1 MSHLEEVIRKK
12 RDEYFKVLDRIY
24 LNEGSLKKVKK
35 NTKFYK
41 EIKEQIKKDKEL
53 KKEYEEFLGI

>member
-1 MSHLEEVIRKK
+1 MFHLEEIFRKK
-12 RDEYFKVLDRIY
+12 REEYFRILDRIY

-41 EIKEQIKKDKEL
+41 KIQEQIEKDKKL
-53 KKEYEEFLGI
+53 KRQHEEFLGI

>member
-1 MSHLEEVIRKK
+1 MSYLEKIITKK
-12 RDEYFKVLDRIY
+12 REEYFRILDRIY

-41 EIKEQIKKDKEL
+41 EIQEQIKRDKEL